1 MKKLFAILMA
11 LMVLGFTQCKPAP
24 EGNDGDNGDVRMVK
38 VRCEI
43 PMNNG
48 SRSDFAN
55 LITTGKINWG
65 QNGVVLDEYVYV
77 AVHGDNPQIIQL
89 SASLNGTTP
98 SVLAFEGEAAENVIT
113 ESGVY
118 DIWYF
123 GHSHIADT
131 AKYQMIESGSVC
143 TQIKGSIATQSG
155 KLSELGYCHIATT
168 KVSANVD
175 EQGNAELVLNAVFK
189 NQIAILLLNL
199 EKVDKRYGLY
209 GDAIKGTEYSLDY
222 NYNEERYELNV
233 EYNPSAKIDV
243 VDAEEGTSYIAL
255 FPNDIENTEIR
266 YRDGSSV
273 HQYIMNGEIE
283 ANNFYYNGTGGD
295 INVLPWA
302 EVSTG
307 DVVHGEGDNKHY
319 HHYVDLGLTSRTL
332 WATYNVGADTMYHY
346 GDYFSWGEIEPKAE
360 YYLNNCATNGQDI
373 GDISGNAAYDA
384 ATAIWGDEWRMPTY
398 DEQQELFK
406 DCVKEPLK
414 MPAGYDENGIIQY
427 VNGYKFTGPNGNY
440 IFLPA
445 AGYRDS
451 DAYADSLGVVKPAP
465 EGGYRSVGQWGHY
478 WNSTPLPQ
486 QESWTLW
493 SAQALYFDKGW
504 ASHNYIYTA
513 NRFYGCSIRPVLK
526 KKAYEIE
533 HDHE

>member
-1 MKKLFAILMA
+1 
-11 LMVLGFTQCKPAP
+11 
-24 EGNDGDNGDVRMVK
+24 
-38 VRCEI
+38 
-43 PMNNG
+43 
-48 SRSDFAN
+48 
-55 LITTGKINWG
+55 
-65 QNGVVLDEYVYV
+65 
-77 AVHGDNPQIIQL
+77 
-89 SASLNGTTP
+89 
-98 SVLAFEGEAAENVIT
+98 
-113 ESGVY
+113 
-118 DIWYF
+118 
-123 GHSHIADT
+123 
-131 AKYQMIESGSVC
+131 
-143 TQIKGSIATQSG
+143 
-155 KLSELGYCHIATT
+155 
-168 KVSANVD
+168 
-175 EQGNAELVLNAVFK
+175 
-189 NQIAILLLNL
+189 
-199 EKVDKRYGLY
+199 
-209 GDAIKGTEYSLDY
+209 
-222 NYNEERYELNV
+222 
-233 EYNPSAKIDV
+233 
-243 VDAEEGTSYIAL
+243 
-255 FPNDIENTEIR
+255 
-266 YRDGSSV
+266 
-273 HQYIMNGEIE
+273 MNGEIE

-360 YYLNNCATNGQDI
+360 YYSNNCATNGQDI

-398 DEQQELFK
+398 DEQQELFD

-451 DAYADSLGVVKPAP
+451 DAYADSLGVVQPAP

-486 QESWTLW
+486 QDSWTWW